1 MEPADQSHLR
11 QSRHRKVKVGTI
23 LRNSTFAAL
32 AAITMKTNPMRLIN
46 TVLLTILAGWLSS
59 VHAAEIMP
67 VNTKLSPAPDQQAVL
82 TIHTKGSSTKLTLAD
97 IERLP
102 MKQTTLQTKWGMN
115 GTFQGVLLS
124 DLMVTYHF
132 DKEAK
137 RIVFGTTDNYVAGLS
152 RGEING
158 SPAFLATRLNGR
170 PIPLN
175 DKGPLILL
183 WPGKAEAVLQGK
195 ALASSW
201 VWSISSI
208 TAQ

>member
-1 MEPADQSHLR
+1 
-11 QSRHRKVKVGTI
+11 
-23 LRNSTFAAL
+23 
-32 AAITMKTNPMRLIN
+32 MKANPMRLIN
-46 TVLLTILAGWLSS
+46 TALVTILIGWLPT
-59 VHAAEIMP
+59 VHAAEIVP
-67 VNTKLSPAPDQQAVL
+67 VNTRLSPAQNQQAAL
-82 TIHTKGSSTKLTLAD
+82 TIHTKGNSAKLTLAD

-124 DLMVTYHF
+124 DLMAAYHF
-132 DKEAK
+132 DKDAK

-158 SPAFLATRLNGR
+158 SPAFLATRLDGQA
-170 PIPLN
+170 IPLSN
-175 DKGPLILL
+175 KGPLILL

-201 VWSISSI
+201 VWSVSSI